1 MSAAQHASVQGAA
14 HPAGGPGGPAGRPVV
29 IKLGGAALP
38 HREAVLD
45 DLRQARQ
52 AGYAPILVHGGGPV
66 ISAWLQRLGKEPVF
80 VGGLRQTDAETLDI
94 AVMALAGKVNTDL
107 VAVLQAGGTPAF
119 GLSGVDGGFIR
130 ARRQTEPDLGFVGV
144 VEEVDPR
151 PLEALA
157 SAGYVPVI
165 APIALGP
172 EGPLNINADTVAG
185 DIARAV
191 SAASL
196 LFLTDVPGVKD
207 RAGNVLPALDR
218 ADHPGLA
225 AGGGHLRRDDP
236 QGGGLP
242 AGPRP
247 RAPGHHPG
255 RRAPPRHRGAPAG
268 RAHAGHRLYGLVKGR
283 PPGGV
288 TQQDARDRQA

>member
-1 MSAAQHASVQGAA
+1 VSAAQHASVQGATR
-14 HPAGGPGGPAGRPVV
+14 PAGGPSGPPGRPVV

-80 VGGLRQTDAETLDI
+80 VGGLRQTDAETLDV

-107 VAVLQAGGTPAF
+107 VAVLQGGGTPAI

-151 PLEALA
+151 PLTALA
-157 SAGYVPVI
+157 CAGYVPVI

-172 EGPLNINADTVAG
+172 QGPLNINADTVAG

-218 ADHPGLA
+218 ATTLA
-225 AGGGHLRRDDP
+225 LQREGVISGGMIPKVEACLRALDRVP
-236 QGGGLP
+236 QATILDG
-242 AGPRP
+242 
-247 RAPGHHPG
+247 
-255 RRAPPRHRGAPAG
+255 
-268 RAHAGHRLYGLVKGR
+268 GR
-283 PPGGV
+283 PHAIVEHLLDGRTPGTV
-288 TQQDARDRQA
+288 FTAS